1 MTRKPSGKG
10 DEEAGL
16 HDIGKREGVVSARE
30 GTASMREAA
39 AGVREE
45 AASQREETS
54 KLREDA
60 VRAREEAAQVKAEL
74 ERLIDQMREINERL
88 VIATVHAQTV
98 AEDAERANRAK
109 DEFLATVS
117 HELRTPLNAVLGWAR
132 MLGSQQTP
140 PDRAK
145 QGIATIERNA
155 LAVVHIIDDL
165 LDVSRSIAGT
175 FHLETQPV
183 DLVAVAHAALDL
195 VRPLADAKNVH
206 LSFSPGMPSDG
217 DLRGD
222 PGRLE
227 QVIWNLLANAIKFTP
242 AGGRV
247 DVVVEAVGDHMEVR
261 VVDTGQGIGPGF
273 LPHVFERFR
282 QADGAATQRQAGLG
296 LGLAIVRQIV
306 ALHGGAVHVAS
317 EGEGRGATFT
327 VRLPVSA
334 VSTGREQA
342 ALAGEASAA
351 AASTPHVA
359 PLDHLR
365 ILVVDDSADG
375 RGLTSLLLSE
385 AGARVRAVATVREAL
400 EVFDESPPDA
410 LVTDIGLPDEDGYA
424 LIQYIRQRDAGH
436 GGSVPAVAL
445 TGYVRPE
452 DRARSLTAGFQA
464 YLSKPVEPEELIATV
479 GVITQHLRACGG

>member
-1 MTRKPSGKG
+1 MKRKPSGKG
-10 DEEAGL
+10 DAAAGS
-16 HDIGKREGVVSARE
+16 HDIGSREGVVSARE
-30 GTASMREAA
+30 GTASRREAA
-39 AGVREE
+39 AAVREE

-74 ERLIDQMREINERL
+74 ERLIDQIREINERL

-183 DLVAVAHAALDL
+183 DLDAVAHAALDL
-195 VRPLADAKNVH
+195 VRPLADAKHIH
-206 LSFSPGMPSDG
+206 LSFSAGVPSG
-217 DLRGD
+217 RDLRGD

-247 DVVVEAVGDHMEVR
+247 DVVVEASGDYMEVR
-261 VVDTGQGIGPGF
+261 VVDTGQGIGPEF

-282 QADGAATQRQAGLG
+282 QGDGAATQRQAGLG

-306 ALHGGAVHVAS
+306 ALHGGSVHVAS

-327 VRLPVSA
+327 VRLPVLAIPMS
-334 VSTGREQA
+334 RERG
-342 ALAGEASAA
+342 ALAGEAAA
-351 AASTPHVA
+351 AAVSTPRVV
-359 PLDHLR
+359 PLGHLR

-400 EVFDESPPDA
+400 EVFDEGPPDA

-424 LIQYIRQRDAGH
+424 LIQYIRQRDAVH

-445 TGYVRPE
+445 TGHARPG
-452 DRARSLTAGFQA
+452 DRARSLAAGFQA
-464 YLSKPVEPEELIATV
+464 YLCKPVEPEELIATV
-479 GVITQHLRACGG
+479 GAITQHLRAYGG